1 MRETRELNQPHE
13 ETRHGGTMNLKRV
26 TIELDVSEVQEI
38 LAVDMDND
46 AQRALSFIKERL
58 AKEVKKRLQR
68 H

>member
-1 MRETRELNQPHE
+1 
-13 ETRHGGTMNLKRV
+13 MNLKRV

-38 LAVDMDND
+38 LAVD
-46 AQRALSFIKERL
+46 KERL

>member
-1 MRETRELNQPHE
+1 
-13 ETRHGGTMNLKRV
+13 MNLKRV